1 MKRSQNI
8 THYSVENKIKRWE
21 KSVSKGNGHI
31 PYIKTQDI
39 KSNGSKNRSP
49 DFENPGRDRDYLSVN
64 ESLYYLMLMFNP
76 RITWIKEQYPLL
88 PWERAQYM
96 AKELN
101 LRYPTYPYTSA
112 VPIVMTSDFY
122 CGTIFGGEVVYSI
135 KDRREFLDPKKKI
148 NVENKQKIEKLFWES
163 QGVNWYLILDN
174 QIKTPFTQNLEQI
187 VTGMILSPPLSF
199 IFPRWLNTLKQFL
212 PQFGKQYLADVIEK
226 LAEVSEIAYEESISC
241 FHHAVWHRHL
251 SINLQS
257 PIEYIKTLEDLEVAI
272 RAD

>member
-8 THYSVENKIKRWE
+8 THYSVENKIKRWKVMTSE
-21 KSVSKGNGHI
+21 GNAHI

-64 ESLYYLMLMFNP
+64 EGLYYLMLMFNP

-88 PWERAQYM
+88 PWDRAQYI
-96 AKELN
+96 AKELS
-101 LRYPTYPYTSA
+101 LRYPTYPYTSS

-135 KDRREFLDPKKKI
+135 KDVREFLDPKKKK
-148 NVENKQKIEKLFWES
+148 NVENKQKIEKVFWES
-163 QGVNWYLILDN
+163 QGVNWYLILDT
-174 QIKTPFTQNLEQI
+174 QIKTPFAQNLEQI
-187 VTGMILSPPLSF
+187 APGIILNSTLSF
-199 IFPRWLNTLKQFL
+199 LFPRWLNTLIQFL
-212 PQFGKQYLADVIEK
+212 PQFSQHKLADVIAR
-226 LAEVSEIAYEESISC
+226 LAEVSEIEYEESISC

-251 SINLQS
+251 YINLNFR
-257 PIEYIKTLEDLEVAI
+257 IEYIMTLEELGVAI

>member
-21 KSVSKGNGHI
+21 RMTFGSNHHI

-49 DFENPGRDRDYLSVN
+49 DFENAGRDRDYLSVN
-64 ESLYYLMLMFNP
+64 EGLYYLMLMFNP

-88 PWERAQYM
+88 PWERAQYI
-96 AKELN
+96 AKELS
-101 LRYPTYPYTSA
+101 LRYPTYPFTSA

-135 KDRREFLDPKKKI
+135 KDRREFLDPKKKK
-148 NVENKQKIEKLFWES
+148 NVENKQKIEKAFWES
-163 QGVNWYLILDN
+163 QGINWYLILDN

-187 VTGMILSPPLSF
+187 APGIILNSPISF
-199 IFPRWLNTLKQFL
+199 IFPRWLNALKQFL
-212 PQFGKQYLADVIEK
+212 PQFREQKLADVIAR
-226 LAEVSEIAYEESISC
+226 LAEISEIEYEESISC

-251 SINLQS
+251 YINLNCR
-257 PIEYIKTLEDLEVAI
+257 IEYIMTLEELGVAI